1 MQTSDR
7 LLSAFPDNS
16 KAAGQIISTDNGELP
31 MPSTATVRRLNE
43 KATSKLAE
51 ITRRTTDRGYN
62 YAEVVAAKELLDK
75 STQTKQ
81 R

>member
-1 MQTSDR
+1 
-7 LLSAFPDNS
+7 
-16 KAAGQIISTDNGELP
+16 
-31 MPSTATVRRLNE
+31 MPSRATVHKLNE

-51 ITRRTTDRGYN
+51 ITRRTTDGGNN

-75 STQTKQ
+75 STQFRQ